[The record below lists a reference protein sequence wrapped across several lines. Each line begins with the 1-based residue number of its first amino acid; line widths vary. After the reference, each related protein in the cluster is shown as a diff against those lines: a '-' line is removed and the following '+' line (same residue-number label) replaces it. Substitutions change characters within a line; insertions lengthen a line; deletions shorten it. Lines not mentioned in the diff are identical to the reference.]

1 VRGAWLVP
9 IMLCGLLAGCT
20 SPSSVQPQ
28 PQGAEQP
35 APQSPVQPAPQSP
48 APTTTQ
54 EPVQPTSPT
63 KPSTQT
69 SVVGTWETK
78 TTFPL
83 AGTQVPAT
91 NVATF
96 KADGTVVLTATSADI
111 GELFSEDGTWA
122 ATPDGQAVQVKL
134 ADAVSTATFSGDKLV
149 WIRSTWTKR

>member
-28 PQGAEQP
+28 PQGAAQP
-35 APQSPVQPAPQSP
+35 APQSSVPATP
-48 APTTTQ
+48 Q
-54 EPVQPTSPT
+54 EPVQPTPT
-63 KPSTQT
+63 TTPSTRT
-69 SVVGTWETK
+69 SVVGTWVTK

-83 AGTQVPAT
+83 AGQQVPAT

-96 KADGTVVLTATSADI
+96 KADGTVVLTATSAEI
-111 GELFSEDGTWA
+111 GELFSEPGTWA
-122 ATPDGQAVQVKL
+122 AAADGRSVQIKM
-134 ADAVSTATFSGDKLV
+134 ADAVSMATFDGDRLV